1 MNLKRVVWAVALLG
15 LVICGFISYQIYQAV
30 FAVNTNFENER
41 RAIYL
46 PTGANLADLEQQ
58 LSPNIKNWNYFLAVA
73 QRKGY
78 VSRIKPGKYVLLAGM
93 NNNEIVNTLRSQ
105 NTAVRVTFNN
115 QETLGSLA
123 GRISAQI
130 EADSLS
136 LLEEFTSGEWV
147 DDLGLDEDTALSAF
161 LPNSY
166 EFFWNTSAEE
176 FCKRMIK
183 EHKTYWTEE
192 RIELAKKQGLTPVQA
207 YTLASIVQKETAKAS
222 ERPRVAGVYLNRLKK
237 GIKLQ
242 ADPTVIYAV
251 KQYSGNYDTII
262 KRVLNRD
269 LAVDNPYNTYK
280 YKGLPPG
287 PIAMPDLSALNAV
300 LEPEEHD
307 YYYFVADME
316 RPGFH
321 MFAKTLAQHSRN
333 AQQYYKWINAQGIRR

>member
-30 FAVNTNFENER
+30 FAVNTNFENES

-46 PTGANLADLEQQ
+46 PTGANLADLEEQ
-58 LSPNIKNWNYFLAVA
+58 LSPHIKNWDYFLAVA

-78 VSRIKPGKYVLLAGM
+78 VTRIKPGKYVLLAGM

-136 LLEEFTSGEWV
+136 LLNEFSSGEWV
-147 DDLGLDEDTALSAF
+147 QDLGLNEDTALSAF

-176 FCKRMIK
+176 FCNRMIK
-183 EHKTYWTEE
+183 EHKAYWTED
-192 RIELAKKQGLTPVQA
+192 RIDLAKQQGLTPVQA

-251 KQYSGNYDTII
+251 KKYSGNYDTII

-280 YKGLPPG
+280 YAGLPPG

-321 MFAKTLAQHSRN
+321 MFAKTLAQHNRN

>member
-30 FAVNTNFENER
+30 FAVNTNFENES

-46 PTGANLADLEQQ
+46 PTGANLADLEEQ
-58 LSPNIKNWNYFLAVA
+58 LSPHITNWDYFLAVA

-78 VSRIKPGKYVLLAGM
+78 VSRIKPGKYILLSGM

-115 QETLGSLA
+115 QETLRSLA

-136 LLEEFTSGEWV
+136 LLNEFSSGEWV
-147 DDLGLDEDTALSAF
+147 QDLGLNEDTALSAF

-183 EHKTYWTEE
+183 EHKAYWTED
-192 RIELAKKQGLTPVQA
+192 RIALAKQQGLTPIQA

-251 KQYSGNYDTII
+251 KKYSGNYDTII

-280 YKGLPPG
+280 YAGLPPG

-321 MFAKTLAQHSRN
+321 MFAKTLAQHNRN